1 MVRYVN
7 ELGEMAFSI
16 GCSLLEQDCQR
27 KITIRSTIDVEERIQ
42 IEVSNN
48 GSAIPTDVAENIF
61 TPFFTTKTN
70 GSGIGLAVS
79 RQIIRLH
86 GGSLR
91 LKHNE
96 EDRVTFAVVVE

>member
-1 MVRYVN
+1 MN
-7 ELGEMAFSI
+7 EFVPH
-16 GCSLLEQDCQR
+16 
-27 KITIRSTIDVEERIQ
+27 KIDVEESF
-42 IEVSNN
+42 E
-48 GSAIPTDVAENIF
+48 SALLGDVKAGFPSPAEVAENIF
-61 TPFFTTKTN
+61 TPFFTTKTD

-96 EDRVTFAVVVE
+96 ESRVTFAIVVE